1 MLSVGI
7 SGNQHQV
14 QSSEGGP
21 DAHHGARR
29 RHPDRQEVKQVS
41 DRTEERTSRRRH
53 TFAAGGVTVG
63 EKNETESL
71 YSRYTAM
78 GNSRILI
85 LYMKFKKNNEFKR
98 QSRFELVVDK
108 N

>member
-1 MLSVGI
+1 MLLEEL
-7 SGNQHQV
+7 QW
-14 QSSEGGP
+14 GG
-21 DAHHGARR
+21 
-29 RHPDRQEVKQVS
+29 
-41 DRTEERTSRRRH
+41 
-53 TFAAGGVTVG
+53 
-63 EKNETESL
+63 KNETESL